1 MSPMRKAAPLFLS
14 PFCWR
19 FCTAK
24 AISVVRNHPW
34 RFIGS
39 PNA

>member
-1 MSPMRKAAPLFLS
+1 MSPMRKAAPLLLA
-14 PFCWR
+14 PYWR

-39 PNA
+39 PYA

>member
-1 MSPMRKAAPLFLS
+1 MSPMRKAAPLLLAPS
-14 PFCWR
+14 WR

-24 AISVVRNHPW
+24 AISAVRNYPW

-39 PNA
+39 PSA

>member
-1 MSPMRKAAPLFLS
+1 MSPMRKAAPLFLALS
-14 PFCWR
+14 RR

-39 PNA
+39 QSA